1 MEMNRMR
8 GIMMLAAAG
17 IAIYKGW
24 KIHFG
29 PHAVL
34 AYGLGALAIG
44 LALWHLTRNA
54 SRPRR

>member
-1 MEMNRMR
+1 MNRVR

-24 KIHFG
+24 NIHFG

-34 AYGLGALAIG
+34 AYGLGALALG
-44 LALWHLTRNA
+44 LALWRLTRNA